1 MPKFQAVQRAHEIL
15 IDSNNRAVYDSKR
28 QKLGQIRQSQA
39 EGTVKRT
46 PTPRTMTTSTFP
58 SSPIRRT
65 TMGNRLN
72 PSSFSKVSRLQEIA
86 RTIRG
91 LRQDQTILDRS
102 QFYET
107 VLALL
112 AEIVLEIAKL
122 WPEAES
128 TSQDSTFD
136 ATSTSIRVRDLH
148 LQLKIWHG
156 DLIDPK
162 TSFGSWQN
170 DVDFRQSALCQA
182 VE

>member
-1 MPKFQAVQRAHEIL
+1 
-15 IDSNNRAVYDSKR
+15 
-28 QKLGQIRQSQA
+28 
-39 EGTVKRT
+39 
-46 PTPRTMTTSTFP
+46 
-58 SSPIRRT
+58 
-65 TMGNRLN
+65 MGNRLS

-86 RTIRG
+86 RTIQG

-112 AEIVLEIAKL
+112 ADIVLEIAKM

-128 TSQDSTFD
+128 TSQDSPFD
-136 ATSTSIRVRDLH
+136 ATSTSIRFRDLH

-156 DLIDPK
+156 DLIDSK

-182 VE
+182 VLYHLNGIRELVVVFIRDVADIVGNCLDKEFVSRPRFLAICATLTCGVEVEIKSQH